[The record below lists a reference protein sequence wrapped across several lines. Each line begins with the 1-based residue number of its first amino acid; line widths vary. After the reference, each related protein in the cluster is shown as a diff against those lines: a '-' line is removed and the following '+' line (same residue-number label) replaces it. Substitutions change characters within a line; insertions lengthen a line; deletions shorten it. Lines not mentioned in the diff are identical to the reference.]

1 MVYGIWFV
9 KILKLFAPNESY
21 LQNPMRYWNQGR
33 LKRQTYMNSE
43 AGAAIS
49 NCWERLPISAIVSF
63 STFAALTTN
72 SSKGSTISTGLDR
85 ALGKLVVLI
94 MSLVMFSNPSNV
106 FLVRFSSC
114 VKGFPFTP
122 SAIICL
128 LDLCHFTSSISF
140 VFWNA
145 IYILIWSN
153 MLSLDIHCNYIDVL
167 QWWRVKKNDLYTPN
181 QNALFSF
188 TKEWNW
194 KHWKG
199 E

>member
-1 MVYGIWFV
+1 
-9 KILKLFAPNESY
+9 
-21 LQNPMRYWNQGR
+21 
-33 LKRQTYMNSE
+33 
-43 AGAAIS
+43 
-49 NCWERLPISAIVSF
+49 
-63 STFAALTTN
+63 
-72 SSKGSTISTGLDR
+72 
-85 ALGKLVVLI
+85 
-94 MSLVMFSNPSNV
+94 MFSNPCNV

-114 VKGFPFTP
+114 VKGFPFTL

-140 VFWNA
+140 LFWNA

-194 KHWKG
+194 KHWKRWISAFWDRSG
-199 E
+199 KMVLAQLSGKFKYFKNDFFGTCTNERSMKIMQIIEKFKRRTTKHVFGP